1 MTRSV
6 HPLAPRARLTLRA
19 HQPAPARVELIYKP
33 VPGRAA
39 RTAFWLIACWG
50 VAPFVFW
57 LPPHYPWFTAALL
70 AGTYLS
76 YRSWTGRYR
85 IFSFAGIC
93 PRCGSPLSLGVDR
106 TVDLPHTVT
115 CFSCHFEPMLEVSF
129 GPGAGEEADPAGP
142 EHQSPDCTGS
152 WTTRWLADEAFLF
165 CEECHA
171 GVPATGAARDAAR
184 AEQGIAEL
192 LARLTD
198 EGKPLI

>member
-1 MTRSV
+1 MARPV

-19 HQPAPARVELIYKP
+19 HQPAPARVELVYKP
-33 VPGRAA
+33 LPGRVA
-39 RTAFWLIACWG
+39 RTAFWLVACWG
-50 VAPFVFW
+50 IAPIVFW
-57 LPPHYPWFTAALL
+57 LPPHYPWFTASLL

-106 TVDLPHTVT
+106 TVDLPYTVT
-115 CFSCHFEPMLEVSF
+115 CFSCHFEPRLEVSF
-129 GPGAGEEADPAGP
+129 DADVDSDLPFPLP
-142 EHQSPDCTGS
+142 EHQARDCTGV
-152 WTTRWLADEAFLF
+152 WRTRWLADQAFLF

-171 GVPATGAARDAAR
+171 GVPASDAAR
-184 AEQGIAEL
+184 EAARLEEDLADL